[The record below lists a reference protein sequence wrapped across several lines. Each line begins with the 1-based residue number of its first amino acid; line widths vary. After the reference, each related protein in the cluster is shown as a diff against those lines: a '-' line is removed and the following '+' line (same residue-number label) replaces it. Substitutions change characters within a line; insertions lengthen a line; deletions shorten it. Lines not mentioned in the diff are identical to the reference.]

1 MRVMQDLYTIYGDL
15 LVKKDREITPM
26 LVKKIRKMGESHK
39 QVRVPIKNTDI
50 FTDFEKVFDDER
62 YAIMFKP
69 PASKKEICNAAG
81 KLKIEND
88 LIFELSNM
96 KRNLP
101 YTYIHVLIVAAFAI
115 KLSLLYKPKDYD
127 M

>member
-1 MRVMQDLYTIYGDL
+1 MHIMSDIYTVYGEL
-15 LVKKDREITPM
+15 LAKGNQEITPP
-26 LVKKIRKMGESHK
+26 LVKKIRAMGEAHK
-39 QVRVPIKNTDI
+39 QVRVPLKNTDI

-62 YAIMFKP
+62 YITMLKP
-69 PASKKEICNAAG
+69 PVFKKEICAIAA

-101 YTYIHVLIVAAFAI
+101 YTYNHVLKVAAV
-115 KLSLLYKPKDYD
+115 L
-127 M
+127 